1 MIQIVNV
8 ALNDADS
15 TVTLAIRTT
24 SSTVTFYRQIG
35 LAPEQAVS
43 KALIVSGM
51 PTTSHLLPDGSTETL
66 YVWTDYG
73 PNGAGVPQKALLS
86 YSAVA
91 ANYERSQ
98 SARAVLPSTYS
109 LSRMSLAGDIQLG
122 DMVFNTIDTDGT
134 VWTITD
140 IDGWWRL
147 PDATVPTVPR
157 SKVDDGSYE
166 EDGRYEARAL
176 VLTGSFL
183 PTSPDNIPLARA
195 RLAQA
200 FNSVRG
206 PVQLVVNEDPPRYL
220 TVRLNGKTAIT
231 TIQPSGLSAFSV
243 ELQAAD
249 PVKYSFDQQTSSVG
263 AGARLGGWTYP
274 RTGGRFYA
282 TPVFPNQIVIT
293 NSGNYP
299 AYPLI
304 TITGPATD
312 PRIELIETGDFLD
325 FSITLD
331 EGQFLQIDPRDK
343 SVLYN
348 GAVSRRGALSLDSTW
363 PVIPPGTWHFR
374 YTALESP
381 NDETRAAVTLRS
393 AWI

>member
-1 MIQIVNV
+1 MIQIVKV

-15 TVTLAIRTT
+15 TVTLGIRTDSDT
-24 SSTVTFYRQIG
+24 IRIYREIG
-35 LAPEQAVS
+35 LSGDQAVS
-43 KALIVSGM
+43 PVLAVSSM
-51 PTTSHLLPDGSTETL
+51 PTESALLPDGSTTTL
-66 YVWTDYG
+66 YLWTDRG
-73 PNGAGVPQKALLS
+73 PSGAGVPQKALLK
-86 YSAVA
+86 YSAVSTSF
-91 ANYERSQ
+91 ERSQ
-98 SARAVLPSTYS
+98 PARAVLPSSYS
-109 LSRMSLAGDIQLG
+109 LSRVSLAGDISLG
-122 DMVFNTIDTDGT
+122 DMVFNTIDSNGT
-134 VWTITD
+134 VWTVTE

-157 SKVDDGSYE
+157 GKNDDGSYE
-166 EDGRYEARAL
+166 EDGRYETRSL

-195 RLAQA
+195 RLAQV
-200 FNSVRG
+200 FNSVRN
-206 PVQLVVNEDPPRYL
+206 PTQLIVNEDPPRYL
-220 TVRLNGKTAIT
+220 SVRLNGKTAVT
-231 TIQPSGLSAFSV
+231 TVQPSGLSTFSV
-243 ELQAAD
+243 ELLAAD
-249 PVKYSFDQQTSSVG
+249 PIKYSLSESSSSVG

-282 TPVFPNQIVIT
+282 TPVFPNTISITNDGNYTAYPVIT
-293 NSGNYP
+293 
-299 AYPLI
+299 I
-304 TITGPATD
+304 IGPATD
-312 PRIELIETGDFLD
+312 PRIELVETGDFLD

-381 NDETRAAVTLRS
+381 NDETRAAVSLRS